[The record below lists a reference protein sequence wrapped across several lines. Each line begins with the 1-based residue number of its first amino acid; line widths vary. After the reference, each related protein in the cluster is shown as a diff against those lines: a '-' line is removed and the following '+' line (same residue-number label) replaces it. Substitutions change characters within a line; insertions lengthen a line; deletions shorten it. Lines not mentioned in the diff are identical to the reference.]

1 MATLKHRP
9 LTFDEF
15 YFIPPLTVTTATDT
29 SFLSQGGIVKS
40 VPALPA
46 IAADISKPV
55 LSKPTASQSIGNFI
69 YNNGVGLTLIAVGA
83 TLVAIAIKN
92 SPPIVPRRLRNK
104 R

>member
-55 LSKPTASQSIGNFI
+55 LSKPTASQSIGNFNYI
-69 YNNGVGLTLIAVGA
+69 NVVGLTLTVIGGF
-83 TLVAIAIKN
+83 LVYTAIKKL
-92 SPPIVPRRLRNK
+92 PPPVPRRFRNK